1 MQFSFGSYTIR
12 THELDQKLSVQVTSD
27 LGEVYLTTDDHRTSD
42 FPNEVCF
49 YIENPTQKPE
59 AKGLK
64 RFAFGDYSFILGIN
78 YAGELFLFHS
88 VKLNIGKKLIDGKDT
103 LTLALL
109 KDLKAKL
116 IRS

>member
-1 MQFSFGSYTIR
+1 MQFSFGAYTIK
-12 THELDQKLSVQVTSD
+12 THELDQKLSVQVTSE
-27 LGEVYLTTDDHRTSD
+27 LGEVHLTNEDHRTSD

-49 YIENPTQKPE
+49 HIKNPFQKPE

-88 VKLNIGKKLIDGKDT
+88 VRLNVGKKLIDGKDT
-103 LTLALL
+103 LTLAFL
-109 KDLKAKL
+109 KDPKVG
-116 IRS
+116 

>member
-1 MQFSFGSYTIR
+1 MQFTFGSYTIR
-12 THELDQKLSVQVTSD
+12 THELDQKLSVQATSK
-27 LGEVYLTTDDHRTSD
+27 LGEVHLNNNDNRTSD

-49 YIENPTQKPE
+49 YIENPSQKPE

-64 RFAFGDYSFILGIN
+64 KFAFGDYSFILGIN

-109 KDLKAKL
+109 KDPRAE
-116 IRS
+116 

>member
-1 MQFSFGSYTIR
+1 MEFSFGSYTIK
-12 THELDQKLSVQVTSD
+12 THELDQKLSLQVTSE
-27 LGEVYLTTDDHRTSD
+27 LGEVHLNDDDHRTSD

-49 YIENPTQKPE
+49 YVENPTQKPE

-88 VKLNIGKKLIDGKDT
+88 VKLYIGKKVIDGKDT

-109 KDLKAKL
+109 KDFKAK
-116 IRS
+116 

>member
-1 MQFSFGSYTIR
+1 MQFAFGSYSIKI
-12 THELDQKLSVQVTSD
+12 HELDQKLSVQVTSE
-27 LGEVYLTTDDHRTSD
+27 LGDVLLNSGDQRTSD

-49 YIENPTQKPE
+49 YIENPVEKPE

-64 RFAFGDYSFILGIN
+64 RFAFGDYTFILGIN

-88 VKLNIGKKLIDGKDT
+88 VSLNVGKKVINGKDT

-109 KDLKAKL
+109 KNPKAQ
-116 IRS
+116 

>member
-1 MQFSFGSYTIR
+1 MQFTFGDYTIR
-12 THELDQKLSVQVTSD
+12 THELDQKLSVQVTSE
-27 LGEVYLTTDDHRTSD
+27 LGEVYLNDLDQRTSD

-49 YIENPTQKPE
+49 HIENPTKKPE

-88 VKLNIGKKLIDGKDT
+88 VKLNIGKKLIDHKDT
-103 LTLALL
+103 LTLAFL
-109 KDLKAKL
+109 KDIKA
-116 IRS
+116 

>member
-1 MQFSFGSYTIR
+1 MQFTFGDYTIR
-12 THELDQKLSVQVTSD
+12 THELDQKLSVQVMSE
-27 LGEVYLTTDDHRTSD
+27 LGEVHLNDDDQRTSD

-49 YIENPTQKPE
+49 YIENPIQKPK

-88 VKLNIGKKLIDGKDT
+88 VRLNIGKKVIDGKDT
-103 LTLALL
+103 LTLAFL
-109 KDLKAKL
+109 KEPKAQ
-116 IRS
+116 

>member
-1 MQFSFGSYTIR
+1 MQFTFGDYTIR
-12 THELDQKLSVQVTSD
+12 THELDQKLSLQVTSE
-27 LGEVYLTTDDHRTSD
+27 LGDVHLYDDDQRTSD

-49 YIENPTQKPE
+49 HIKNPTQKPE

-64 RFAFGDYSFILGIN
+64 KFAFGDYTFILGIN

-88 VKLNIGKKLIDGKDT
+88 IKLNIGKKLIDGKDT

-109 KDLKAKL
+109 KDIKAK
-116 IRS
+116 

>member
-1 MQFSFGSYTIR
+1 MQFTFGDYTIR
-12 THELDQKLSVQVTSD
+12 AHELDLKLSVQVTSE
-27 LGEVYLTTDDHRTSD
+27 LGEVYLNNNDNRTSD

-64 RFAFGDYSFILGIN
+64 KFIFGDYTFILGIN

-88 VKLNIGKKLIDGKDT
+88 VKLNVGKKIIEGKDT
-103 LTLALL
+103 LTLAFL
-109 KDLKAKL
+109 KDIKGK
-116 IRS
+116 